1 MRDYIGR
8 ILRKG
13 AAVSPPVI
21 EGQAVPTPTL
31 WLLGKTGA
39 GKSSLV
45 RALTGEADV
54 GEGFAPCTRTAMAY
68 DYPAERPVLRF
79 LDTRGIGEAGYDP
92 KEDLAEAERGSHALV
107 VVARLDDP
115 VQGAVADILREL
127 RRRRGDLPIL
137 IAHTGADLAGADLAG
152 ADHAEDDPVRAR
164 ARAATQARFEEAAG
178 GTLPAVTLALP
189 PDGAPQGLDELR
201 AALAGLLP
209 QAALL
214 IMREGARDAESARF
228 AEIKPLVMWYAGA
241 AAASDVAPVI
251 GAVGVPAIQGAML
264 HAMAGRYGVAWNAQR
279 AGAFAGALGSGALL
293 RFAGSHAAR
302 QAAKLVPVVG
312 QTLGAASAAAIS
324 FATTFALGRAASYWL
339 DRESRGEHASAAD
352 LRRLYEEAFARAR
365 NVSR

>member
-1 MRDYIGR
+1 MRDYIRR

-45 RALTGEADV
+45 RALTGEADI

-68 DYPAERPVLRF
+68 DYPAEHPVLRF

-92 KEDLAEAERGSHALV
+92 SEDLAQAERGSHAVLV
-107 VVARLDDP
+107 LARLDDP

-127 RRRRGDLPIL
+127 RRSRGDLPIL
-137 IAHTGADLAGADLAG
+137 IGHTGADLEKSDAA
-152 ADHAEDDPVRAR
+152 RAR
-164 ARAATQARFEEAAG
+164 ARAATQARFEAATG
-178 GTLPAVTLALP
+178 DTLPAVTLALP
-189 PDGAPQGLDELR
+189 PGEASPAGLDALR
-201 AALAGLLP
+201 EELAGLLP
-209 QAALL
+209 EAALL
-214 IMREGARDAESARF
+214 IMRERVRDAESARF

-264 HAMAGRYGVAWNAQR
+264 HAMAGRYGVAWTTSR
-279 AGAFAGALGSGALL
+279 AGAFASALGSGALL
-293 RFAGSHAAR
+293 RFAGSHMAR
-302 QAAKLVPVVG
+302 QVAKLVPVVG

-324 FATTFALGRAASYWL
+324 FATTFALGRAAAYWL
-339 DRESRGEHASAAD
+339 DRESRGESASAAD
-352 LRRLYEEAFARAR
+352 LRRLYEKAFARAR
-365 NVSR
+365 DAAR

>member
-1 MRDYIGR
+1 VRDYIGR

-45 RALTGEADV
+45 RALTGEADI

-92 KEDLAEAERGSHALV
+92 KDDLAEAERGSHALV

-127 RRRRGDLPIL
+127 RRRRSDLPIL
-137 IAHTGADLAGADLAG
+137 IAHTGADLAGDG
-152 ADHAEDDPVRAR
+152 HAEDDPVRAR
-164 ARAATQARFEEAAG
+164 ARAATQARFEEAVG
-178 GTLPAVTLALP
+178 SELPAVTLALP
-189 PDGAPQGLDELR
+189 PDGAAEGLDEFR

-324 FATTFALGRAASYWL
+324 FATTFALGRAAAYWL
-339 DRESRGEHASAAD
+339 DRESRGESASAAD

-365 NVSR
+365 DAAG

>member
-45 RALTGEADV
+45 RALTGESQV
-54 GEGFAPCTRTAMAY
+54 GDGFAPCTRTAMAY
-68 DYPAERPVLRF
+68 EYPAGRPVLRF
-79 LDTRGIGEAGYDP
+79 LDTRGIGEVGYDP
-92 KEDLAEAERGSHALV
+92 SEDLAEAGRGSHAVL

-127 RRRRGDLPIL
+127 RRRRRDLPIL
-137 IAHTGADLAGADLAG
+137 VAHTGADLAESEAVA
-152 ADHAEDDPVRAR
+152 AR
-164 ARAATQARFEEAAG
+164 ARAATQERFETATG
-178 GTLPAVTLALP
+178 DTLPSVTLALP
-189 PDGAPQGLDELR
+189 PEEDGVVEGLDALR
-201 AALAGLLP
+201 DAIAKLLPDAALV
-209 QAALL
+209 
-214 IMREGARDAESARF
+214 IMRERIRDAETARF

-264 HAMAGRYGVAWNAQR
+264 HAMAGRYGVTWTANR

-324 FATTFALGRAASYWL
+324 FATTFALGRAAAYWL
-339 DRESRGEHASAAD
+339 DRESRGESASADD

-365 NVSR
+365 DVPR

>member
-21 EGQAVPTPTL
+21 EGHAVPTPTL

-45 RALTGEADV
+45 RALTGEADI

-68 DYPAERPVLRF
+68 DYPAEHPVLRF

-92 KEDLAEAERGSHALV
+92 QEDLAQAERGSHALV

-127 RRRRGDLPIL
+127 RRRRAALPVL
-137 IAHTGADLAGADLAG
+137 IAHTGADLAESNAM
-152 ADHAEDDPVRAR
+152 RAR
-164 ARAATQARFEEAAG
+164 AQAATQSRFEEAAG
-178 GTLPAVTLALP
+178 AALPAVTLALP
-189 PDGAPQGLDELR
+189 AGEATGKGLDELR

-209 QAALL
+209 EAALL

-264 HAMAGRYGVAWNAQR
+264 HAMAGRYGVPWTTQR
-279 AGAFAGALGSGALL
+279 AGAFAGALGSGALM

-302 QAAKLVPVVG
+302 QVAKLVPVVG

-324 FATTFALGRAASYWL
+324 FATTFALGRAAAYWL
-339 DRESRGEHASAAD
+339 DRESRGERASAAD

-365 NVSR
+365 DAAG